1 MQNEKNSAKNAK
13 SDLSSNHL
21 CELCIEPLR
30 TLRLMVFTFFC
41 FFSSSAFSQNCPH
54 PTSPVLKNVSVQPET
69 EKTDLQWSLSPS
81 SDIAAYIVYS
91 YSNGDGIPIDT
102 LWNPAATSY
111 TISNTASRYS
121 SVSYVVTAMRLPQ
134 CISTF
139 SNVINTIFT
148 KADIDT
154 CNNKITI
161 SWNSYLSVPAA
172 VLNYSVLVSVN
183 GGSYTEVAIVNPDV
197 TVYTFND
204 FKTNANICYVIRAN
218 LEGGTFSN
226 SNKTLPL
233 STKMQRPPLWINAD
247 YATVSPDKNILLS
260 FTIDPFSE
268 ITHFRLERK
277 KVSSGSYKEIAQLV
291 SSNGSVGFTDNMPNI
306 DSVFLYRLSAIN
318 NCNNPVTFS
327 NIASNIVLS
336 LVRNGNDLNLSW
348 NEYKDWNGIIS
359 AYHLWMNTGKGFE
372 EKMTIQASDTTLTL
386 GYKDLMYEVTGS
398 DVCFYINTAETSNP
412 HGITGLSRSS
422 TICTVPTE
430 IITVPN
436 TFTPD
441 NDLINDYFRPVLSFI
456 PVNYHLI
463 ISDRKGSIL
472 FETFDYQAEWDGSQK
487 GTPQPQG
494 VCLWFLKVTTP
505 SGKTITKT
513 GTITLI
519 KN

>member
-1 MQNEKNSAKNAK
+1 MKKWLVISVLSCFWYNS
-13 SDLSSNHL
+13 
-21 CELCIEPLR
+21 
-30 TLRLMVFTFFC
+30 VY
-41 FFSSSAFSQNCPH
+41 SQNCPH
-54 PTSPVLKNVSVQPET
+54 PLSPVLRSVSVQPET
-69 EKTDLQWSLSPS
+69 EKTDLKWDLSPS

-102 LWNPAATSY
+102 LWNPLATAY

-121 SVSYVVTAMRLPQ
+121 IVSYVVTAMRIPP

-139 SNVINTIFT
+139 SNVLNTIFT

-161 SWNSYLSVPAA
+161 SWNSYPSVPST

-183 GGSYTEVAIVNPDV
+183 GGSYTEAAIVNPDV

-204 FKTNANICYVIRAN
+204 FTTNANICYVVRAN
-218 LEGGTFSN
+218 LEGGTYSS
-226 SNKTLPL
+226 SNKACV

-247 YATVSPDKNILLS
+247 YATVTPDKNILLS
-260 FTIDPFSE
+260 FSIDPFSE
-268 ITHFRLERK
+268 ITHFKLERK
-277 KVSSGSYKEIAQLV
+277 NGFSGSYKEMAQLI
-291 SSNGSVGFTDNMPNI
+291 SSNGSVGFTDNKTKI

-336 LVRNGNDLNLSW
+336 LERNGNDLNLSW
-348 NEYKDWNGIIS
+348 NGYKDWNGIIS
-359 AYHLWMNTGKGFE
+359 AYHLWINTGKGFE
-372 EKMTIQASDTTLTL
+372 EKMTIQASDTTLRL

-398 DVCFYINTAETSNP
+398 DVCFYVNATETSNP
-412 HGITGLSRSS
+412 HGITGQSRSS
-422 TICTVPTE
+422 GVCTVPTE

-436 TFTPD
+436 TFTPN
-441 NDLINDYFRPVLSFI
+441 NDLINDYFRPVLSFT

-472 FETFDYQAEWDGSQK
+472 FETSDYQAEWDGSQK

-519 KN
+519 NNR